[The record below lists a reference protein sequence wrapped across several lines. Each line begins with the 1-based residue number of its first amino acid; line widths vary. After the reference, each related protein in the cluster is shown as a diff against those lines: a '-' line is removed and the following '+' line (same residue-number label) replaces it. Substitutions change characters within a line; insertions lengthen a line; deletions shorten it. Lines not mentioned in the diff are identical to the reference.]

1 MIDVLGPEKRR
12 RRTTQEK
19 IAIVQQSFEPGMTV
33 SLVARQHGVAASQL
47 FLWRKQYQEGSLTA
61 VAAGE
66 QVVPASE
73 LAAAMKQI
81 KELQRLLGKK
91 TMENEL
97 LKEAVEY
104 GRGKKVDSARA
115 LIARGWGVSLVSR
128 CLRVS
133 RAQLHVILRRTDDWK
148 DGRRSRHS
156 DDTDVLLR
164 IHHVIGELPT
174 YGYRRVWALLR
185 RQAELD
191 GMPAINAKR
200 VYRIM
205 RQNALLLERKTAV
218 PPSKRAHTGKVAV
231 KESNQRWCSD
241 GFEFRC
247 DNGEKL
253 RVTFALDCCDR
264 EALHWAVTTGGF
276 DSETVQDVMLG
287 AVERRFGNELPASP
301 VEWLTDNGSCYRA
314 NETRQFARMLGLEP
328 KNTAVRSPESNGIA
342 ESFVKTIKR
351 DYISI
356 MPKPDGLTAA
366 KNLAE
371 AFEHYNEWHPHS
383 ALGYRSPREYLWQPA
398 SYFSGASNTRRE
410 VLLLW
415 PQESRSFLPLNL
427 LLP

>member
-1 MIDVLGPEKRR
+1 MIVLILVFRLVIGEQMIDVLGPEKRR

-314 NETRQFARMLGLEP
+314 NETRQFARILGLEP

-383 ALGYRSPREYLWQPA
+383 ALGY
-398 SYFSGASNTRRE
+398 
-410 VLLLW
+410 
-415 PQESRSFLPLNL
+415 
-427 LLP
+427 

>member
-1 MIDVLGPEKRR
+1 DVLGPEKRR

-164 IHHVIGELPT
+164 IHHVIGKLPT

-314 NETRQFARMLGLEP
+314 NETRQFARILGLEP

-383 ALGYRSPREYLWQPA
+383 ALGYRSPREYLRQQ
-398 SYFSGASNTRRE
+398 ASNGLSDNRCLE
-410 VLLLW
+410 I
-415 PQESRSFLPLNL
+415 
-427 LLP
+427 

>member
-133 RAQLHVILRRTDDWK
+133 RAQLHVILRRADDWK

-314 NETRQFARMLGLEP
+314 NETRQFARILGLEP

-383 ALGYRSPREYLWQPA
+383 ALGYRSPREYLRQQ
-398 SYFSGASNTRRE
+398 ASNGLSDNRCLE
-410 VLLLW
+410 I
-415 PQESRSFLPLNL
+415 
-427 LLP
+427 

>member
-47 FLWRKQYQEGSLTA
+47 FLWRKQYQEGSLTV

-104 GRGKKVDSARA
+104 GRAKKVDSARA

-133 RAQLHVILRRTDDWK
+133 RAQLHVILRRTDDWM
-148 DGRRSRHS
+148 DGRRSRHT

-205 RQNALLLERKTAV
+205 RQNALLLERKPAV
-218 PPSKRAHTGKVAV
+218 PPSKRAHTGRVAV

-241 GFEFRC
+241 GFEFCC
-247 DNGEKL
+247 DNGERL

-276 DSETVQDVMLG
+276 NSETVQDVMLG
-287 AVERRFGNELPASP
+287 AVERRFGNDLPSSP

-383 ALGYRSPREYLWQPA
+383 ALGYRSPREYLRQRA
-398 SYFSGASNTRRE
+398 CNGLSDNRCLE
-410 VLLLW
+410 I
-415 PQESRSFLPLNL
+415 
-427 LLP
+427 

>member
-1 MIDVLGPEKRR
+1 MIVLILVFRLVIGVQMIDVLGPEKRR

-104 GRGKKVDSARA
+104 GRAKKVDSARA

-128 CLRVS
+128 CLRGS
-133 RAQLHVILRRTDDWK
+133 RAQLHVILRRTDDWM
-148 DGRRSRHS
+148 DGRRSRHT

-205 RQNALLLERKTAV
+205 RQNALLLERKPAV
-218 PPSKRAHTGKVAV
+218 PPSKRAHTGRVAV

-241 GFEFRC
+241 GFEFCC
-247 DNGEKL
+247 DNGERL

-276 DSETVQDVMLG
+276 NSETVQDVMLG
-287 AVERRFGNELPASP
+287 AVERRFGNDLPSSP

-383 ALGYRSPREYLWQPA
+383 ALGYRSPREYLRQRA
-398 SYFSGASNTRRE
+398 CNGLSDNRCLE
-410 VLLLW
+410 I
-415 PQESRSFLPLNL
+415 
-427 LLP
+427 

>member
-104 GRGKKVDSARA
+104 GRAKKLDSARA

-174 YGYRRVWALLR
+174 YGYRRIWALLR

-200 VYRIM
+200 IYRIM

-371 AFEHYNEWHPHS
+371 AFEHYNEWHPH
-383 ALGYRSPREYLWQPA
+383 
-398 SYFSGASNTRRE
+398 
-410 VLLLW
+410 
-415 PQESRSFLPLNL
+415 
-427 LLP
+427 

>member
-104 GRGKKVDSARA
+104 GRAKKLDSARA

-287 AVERRFGNELPASP
+287 AVERRFGSELPTSP

-383 ALGYRSPREYLWQPA
+383 ALGYRSPREYLRQQ
-398 SYFSGASNTRRE
+398 ASNGLSDNRC
-410 VLLLW
+410 L
-415 PQESRSFLPLNL
+415 
-427 LLP
+427 

>member
-115 LIARGWGVSLVSR
+115 LIARRWGVSLVSR

-200 VYRIM
+200 IYRIM
-205 RQNALLLERKTAV
+205 RQNALLLERKPAV
-218 PPSKRAHTGKVAV
+218 PPSKRAHTGRVAV

-276 DSETVQDVMLG
+276 NSETVQDVMLG

-351 DYISI
+351 DYISV

-383 ALGYRSPREYLWQPA
+383 ALGYRSPREYLRQQ
-398 SYFSGASNTRRE
+398 ASNGLSDNRCLE
-410 VLLLW
+410 I
-415 PQESRSFLPLNL
+415 
-427 LLP
+427 

>member
-1 MIDVLGPEKRR
+1 MIVLILVFRLVIGEQMIDVLGPEKRR

-115 LIARGWGVSLVSR
+115 LIARGWGVSFVSR

-133 RAQLHVILRRTDDWK
+133 RAQLHVILRRADDWK
-148 DGRRSRHS
+148 DGRRSRHT
-156 DDTDVLLR
+156 DDTDVLRR

-174 YGYRRVWALLR
+174 YGYRRIWALLR
-185 RQAELD
+185 RQTELD

-205 RQNALLLERKTAV
+205 RQNALLLERKTSV

-351 DYISI
+351 DYISV

-383 ALGYRSPREYLWQPA
+383 ALGYRSPQEYLRQRT
-398 SYFSGASNTRRE
+398 SNGLSDNRCLE
-410 VLLLW
+410 I
-415 PQESRSFLPLNL
+415 
-427 LLP
+427 

>member
-12 RRTTQEK
+12 RRTTQDK

-200 VYRIM
+200 IYRIM
-205 RQNALLLERKTAV
+205 RQNALLLERKPAV
-218 PPSKRAHTGKVAV
+218 PPSKRAHTGRVAV

-276 DSETVQDVMLG
+276 NSETVQDVMLG

-328 KNTAVRSPESNGIA
+328 KSTAVRSPESNGIA

-351 DYISI
+351 DYISV

-383 ALGYRSPREYLWQPA
+383 ALGYRSPREYLRQQ
-398 SYFSGASNTRRE
+398 ASNGLSDNRCLE
-410 VLLLW
+410 I
-415 PQESRSFLPLNL
+415 
-427 LLP
+427 

>member
-66 QVVPASE
+66 QVVPSSE

-115 LIARGWGVSLVSR
+115 LIARGWGVSFVSR

-148 DGRRSRHS
+148 DGRRSRHT
-156 DDTDVLLR
+156 DDTDVLRR

-185 RQAELD
+185 RQTEPD

-205 RQNALLLERKTAV
+205 RQNALLLERKPAV
-218 PPSKRAHTGKVAV
+218 PPSKRAHTGRVAV

-287 AVERRFGNELPASP
+287 AVERRFGSELPASP

-371 AFEHYNEWHPHS
+371 AFEHYNEWLPHS
-383 ALGYRSPREYLWQPA
+383 ALGYRSPREYLRQR
-398 SYFSGASNTRRE
+398 ASNGLSDNRCLE
-410 VLLLW
+410 I
-415 PQESRSFLPLNL
+415 
-427 LLP
+427 

>member
-81 KELQRLLGKK
+81 KELQRMLGKK

-287 AVERRFGNELPASP
+287 AVERRFGSELPTSP

-383 ALGYRSPREYLWQPA
+383 ALGYRSPREYLRQR
-398 SYFSGASNTRRE
+398 ASNGLSDNRCLE
-410 VLLLW
+410 I
-415 PQESRSFLPLNL
+415 
-427 LLP
+427 

>member
-1 MIDVLGPEKRR
+1 M
-12 RRTTQEK
+12 
-19 IAIVQQSFEPGMTV
+19 
-33 SLVARQHGVAASQL
+33 
-47 FLWRKQYQEGSLTA
+47 
-61 VAAGE
+61 
-66 QVVPASE
+66 
-73 LAAAMKQI
+73 
-81 KELQRLLGKK
+81 
-91 TMENEL
+91 
-97 LKEAVEY
+97 
-104 GRGKKVDSARA
+104 DSARA

-133 RAQLHVILRRTDDWK
+133 RAQLHVILRRTDDWM
-148 DGRRSRHS
+148 DGRRSRHT

-205 RQNALLLERKTAV
+205 RQNALLLEQKPAV
-218 PPSKRAHTGKVAV
+218 PPSKRAHTGRVAV

-241 GFEFRC
+241 GFEFCC
-247 DNGEKL
+247 DNGERL

-276 DSETVQDVMLG
+276 NSETVQDVMLG
-287 AVERRFGNELPASP
+287 AVERRFGNDLPSSP

-383 ALGYRSPREYLWQPA
+383 ALGYRSPREYLRQRA
-398 SYFSGASNTRRE
+398 CNGLSDNRCLE
-410 VLLLW
+410 I
-415 PQESRSFLPLNL
+415 
-427 LLP
+427 

>member
-133 RAQLHVILRRTDDWK
+133 RAQLHVILRRTDDWM
-148 DGRRSRHS
+148 DGRRGRHT

-276 DSETVQDVMLG
+276 NSETVQDVMLG

-328 KNTAVRSPESNGIA
+328 KSTAVRSPESNGIA

-351 DYISI
+351 DYISV

-383 ALGYRSPREYLWQPA
+383 ALGYRSPREYLRQQ
-398 SYFSGASNTRRE
+398 ASNGLSDNRCLE
-410 VLLLW
+410 I
-415 PQESRSFLPLNL
+415 
-427 LLP
+427 

>member
-1 MIDVLGPEKRR
+1 M
-12 RRTTQEK
+12 
-19 IAIVQQSFEPGMTV
+19 
-33 SLVARQHGVAASQL
+33 
-47 FLWRKQYQEGSLTA
+47 
-61 VAAGE
+61 
-66 QVVPASE
+66 
-73 LAAAMKQI
+73 
-81 KELQRLLGKK
+81 
-91 TMENEL
+91 
-97 LKEAVEY
+97 
-104 GRGKKVDSARA
+104 DSARA

-133 RAQLHVILRRTDDWK
+133 RAQLHVILRRTDDWM
-148 DGRRSRHS
+148 DGRRSRHT

-164 IHHVIGELPT
+164 IHHVIGEAAHVR
-174 YGYRRVWALLR
+174 YRRVWRLLPQTGR
-185 RQAELD
+185 TLMVITADQCQTCLPDHAPEC
-191 GMPAINAKR
+191 AVA
-200 VYRIM
+200 
-205 RQNALLLERKTAV
+205 ERKPAV
-218 PPSKRAHTGKVAV
+218 PPSKRAHTGRVAV

-241 GFEFRC
+241 GFEFCC
-247 DNGEKL
+247 DNGERL

-276 DSETVQDVMLG
+276 NSETVQDVMLG
-287 AVERRFGNELPASP
+287 AVERRFGNDLPSSP

-383 ALGYRSPREYLWQPA
+383 ALGYRSPREYLRQRA
-398 SYFSGASNTRRE
+398 CNGLSDNRCLE
-410 VLLLW
+410 I
-415 PQESRSFLPLNL
+415 
-427 LLP
+427 

>member
-1 MIDVLGPEKRR
+1 MIVLILVFRLVIGEQMIDVLGPEKRR

-205 RQNALLLERKTAV
+205 RQNTLLLERKTAV

-383 ALGYRSPREYLWQPA
+383 ALGYRSPREYLRQQ
-398 SYFSGASNTRRE
+398 ASNGLSDNRC
-410 VLLLW
+410 L
-415 PQESRSFLPLNL
+415 
-427 LLP
+427 

>member
-1 MIDVLGPEKRR
+1 MIVLILVFRLVIGEQMIDVLGPEKRR

-66 QVVPASE
+66 QVVPTSE

-383 ALGYRSPREYLWQPA
+383 ALGYRSPREYLRQQ
-398 SYFSGASNTRRE
+398 ASNGLSDNRCLE
-410 VLLLW
+410 I
-415 PQESRSFLPLNL
+415 
-427 LLP
+427 

>member
-1 MIDVLGPEKRR
+1 MIDVLGPVKRR

-97 LKEAVEY
+97 IKEAVEY

-200 VYRIM
+200 IYRIM
-205 RQNALLLERKTAV
+205 RQNALLLERKPAV
-218 PPSKRAHTGKVAV
+218 PPSKRAHTGRVAV

-253 RVTFALDCCDR
+253 RVTFALGCCDR

-276 DSETVQDVMLG
+276 NSETVQDVMLG

-351 DYISI
+351 DYISV

-383 ALGYRSPREYLWQPA
+383 ALGYRSPREYLRQQ
-398 SYFSGASNTRRE
+398 ASNGLSDNRCLE
-410 VLLLW
+410 I
-415 PQESRSFLPLNL
+415 
-427 LLP
+427 

>member
-1 MIDVLGPEKRR
+1 MIVLILVFRLVIGEQMIDVLGPEKRR

-328 KNTAVRSPESNGIA
+328 KSTAVRSPESNGIA

-351 DYISI
+351 DYISV

-371 AFEHYNEWHPHS
+371 ALTFEHYNEWHPHS
-383 ALGYRSPREYLWQPA
+383 ALGYRSPREYLRQQ
-398 SYFSGASNTRRE
+398 ASNGLSDNRCLE
-410 VLLLW
+410 I
-415 PQESRSFLPLNL
+415 
-427 LLP
+427 

>member
-1 MIDVLGPEKRR
+1 PEKRR

-200 VYRIM
+200 IYRIM
-205 RQNALLLERKTAV
+205 RQNALLLERKPAV
-218 PPSKRAHTGKVAV
+218 PPSKRAHTGRVAV

-276 DSETVQDVMLG
+276 NSETVQDVMLG

-351 DYISI
+351 DYISV

-383 ALGYRSPREYLWQPA
+383 ALGYRSPREYLRQQ
-398 SYFSGASNTRRE
+398 ASNGLSDNRC
-410 VLLLW
+410 L
-415 PQESRSFLPLNL
+415 
-427 LLP
+427 

>member
-104 GRGKKVDSARA
+104 GRAKKLDSARA
-115 LIARGWGVSLVSR
+115 LIARGWGVSFVSR

-133 RAQLHVILRRTDDWK
+133 RAQLHVILRRADDWK
-148 DGRRSRHS
+148 DGRRSRHT
-156 DDTDVLLR
+156 DDTDVLRR

-185 RQAELD
+185 RQTELD

-200 VYRIM
+200 IYRIM

-218 PPSKRAHTGKVAV
+218 PPSKRAHTGRVAV

-276 DSETVQDVMLG
+276 NSETVQDVMLG

-356 MPKPDGLTAA
+356 IPKPDGLTAA

-371 AFEHYNEWHPHS
+371 AFEHYN
-383 ALGYRSPREYLWQPA
+383 
-398 SYFSGASNTRRE
+398 
-410 VLLLW
+410 
-415 PQESRSFLPLNL
+415 
-427 LLP
+427 

>member
-104 GRGKKVDSARA
+104 GRAKKLDSARA

-191 GMPAINAKR
+191 GMPAVNAKR

-383 ALGYRSPREYLWQPA
+383 ALGYRSPREYLRQQ
-398 SYFSGASNTRRE
+398 ASNG
-410 VLLLW
+410 
-415 PQESRSFLPLNL
+415 
-427 LLP
+427 

>member
-115 LIARGWGVSLVSR
+115 LIARGWGVSFVSR

-148 DGRRSRHS
+148 DGRRSRHT
-156 DDTDVLLR
+156 DDTDVLRR

-185 RQAELD
+185 RQTELD

-205 RQNALLLERKTAV
+205 RQNALLLERKPAV
-218 PPSKRAHTGKVAV
+218 PPSKRAHTGRVAV

-287 AVERRFGNELPASP
+287 AVERRFGSELPASP

-383 ALGYRSPREYLWQPA
+383 ALGYRSPREYLRQW
-398 SYFSGASNTRRE
+398 ASNGLSDNRCLE
-410 VLLLW
+410 I
-415 PQESRSFLPLNL
+415 
-427 LLP
+427 

>member
-1 MIDVLGPEKRR
+1 MIVLILVFRLVIGEQMIDVLGPEKRR

-133 RAQLHVILRRTDDWK
+133 RAQLHVILRRTDDWM
-148 DGRRSRHS
+148 DGRRSRHT

-205 RQNALLLERKTAV
+205 RQNALLLERKPAV
-218 PPSKRAHTGKVAV
+218 PPSKRAHTGRVAV

-241 GFEFRC
+241 GFEFCC
-247 DNGEKL
+247 DNGERL
-253 RVTFALDCCDR
+253 RVTFALDCSDR

-276 DSETVQDVMLG
+276 NSETVQDVMLG
-287 AVERRFGNELPASP
+287 AVERRFGNDLPSSP

-383 ALGYRSPREYLWQPA
+383 ALGYRSPREYLRQRA
-398 SYFSGASNTRRE
+398 CNGLSDNR
-410 VLLLW
+410 
-415 PQESRSFLPLNL
+415 
-427 LLP
+427 

>member
-1 MIDVLGPEKRR
+1 LGPEKRR

-115 LIARGWGVSLVSR
+115 LIARGWGVSFVSR

-148 DGRRSRHS
+148 DGRRSRHT
-156 DDTDVLLR
+156 DDTDVLRR

-185 RQAELD
+185 RQTEPD

-205 RQNALLLERKTAV
+205 RQNALLLERKPAV
-218 PPSKRAHTGKVAV
+218 PPSKRAHTGRVAV

-287 AVERRFGNELPASP
+287 AVERRFGSELPASP

-383 ALGYRSPREYLWQPA
+383 ALGYRSPREYLRQR
-398 SYFSGASNTRRE
+398 ASNGLSDKRCLE
-410 VLLLW
+410 I
-415 PQESRSFLPLNL
+415 
-427 LLP
+427 

>member
-104 GRGKKVDSARA
+104 GPSKKVDSARA
-115 LIARGWGVSLVSR
+115 LIARGWGVSFVSR

-133 RAQLHVILRRTDDWK
+133 RAQLHVILRRADDWK
-148 DGRRSRHS
+148 DGRRSRHT
-156 DDTDVLLR
+156 DDTDVLRR

-185 RQAELD
+185 RQTELD

-205 RQNALLLERKTAV
+205 RQNALLLERKPAV
-218 PPSKRAHTGKVAV
+218 PPSKRAHTGRVAV

-287 AVERRFGNELPASP
+287 AVERRFGSELPASP

-383 ALGYRSPREYLWQPA
+383 ALGYRSPREYLRQWA
-398 SYFSGASNTRRE
+398 SDGLSDNRCLE
-410 VLLLW
+410 I
-415 PQESRSFLPLNL
+415 
-427 LLP
+427 

>member
-133 RAQLHVILRRTDDWK
+133 RAQLHVILRRTDDWM
-148 DGRRSRHS
+148 DGRRSRHT

-164 IHHVIGELPT
+164 IYHVIGELPT

-356 MPKPDGLTAA
+356 IPKPDGLTAA

-383 ALGYRSPREYLWQPA
+383 ALGYRSPREYLRQRA
-398 SYFSGASNTRRE
+398 CNGLSDNRCLE
-410 VLLLW
+410 I
-415 PQESRSFLPLNL
+415 
-427 LLP
+427 

>member
-115 LIARGWGVSLVSR
+115 LIARGWGVSFVSR

-148 DGRRSRHS
+148 DGCRSRHT
-156 DDTDVLLR
+156 DDTDVLRR

-185 RQAELD
+185 RQTELD

-205 RQNALLLERKTAV
+205 RQNALLLERKPAV
-218 PPSKRAHTGKVAV
+218 PPSKRAHTGRVAV

-264 EALHWAVTTGGF
+264 EALHWGVTTGGF

-383 ALGYRSPREYLWQPA
+383 ALGYRSPREYLRQQ
-398 SYFSGASNTRRE
+398 ASNGLSDNRCLE
-410 VLLLW
+410 I
-415 PQESRSFLPLNL
+415 
-427 LLP
+427 

>member
-133 RAQLHVILRRTDDWK
+133 RAQLHVILRRTDDWM
-148 DGRRSRHS
+148 DGRRSRHT

-205 RQNALLLERKTAV
+205 RQNALLLERKPAV
-218 PPSKRAHTGKVAV
+218 PPSKRAHTGRVAV
-231 KESNQRWCSD
+231 KESNQRWYSD

-276 DSETVQDVMLG
+276 NSETVQDVMLG

-328 KNTAVRSPESNGIA
+328 KSTAVRSPESNGIA

-351 DYISI
+351 DYISV

-383 ALGYRSPREYLWQPA
+383 ALGYRSPREYLRQQ
-398 SYFSGASNTRRE
+398 ASNGLSDNRCLE
-410 VLLLW
+410 I
-415 PQESRSFLPLNL
+415 
-427 LLP
+427 

>member
-200 VYRIM
+200 IYRIM
-205 RQNALLLERKTAV
+205 RQNALLLERKPAV
-218 PPSKRAHTGKVAV
+218 PPSKRAHTGRVAV

-276 DSETVQDVMLG
+276 NSETVQDVMLG

-342 ESFVKTIKR
+342 ESFVKTIKH
-351 DYISI
+351 DYISV

-383 ALGYRSPREYLWQPA
+383 ALGYRSPREYLRQQ
-398 SYFSGASNTRRE
+398 ASNGLSDNRCLE
-410 VLLLW
+410 I
-415 PQESRSFLPLNL
+415 
-427 LLP
+427 

>member
-19 IAIVQQSFEPGMTV
+19 IAIVQQSFELGMTV

-133 RAQLHVILRRTDDWK
+133 RAQLYVILRRTDDWM
-148 DGRRSRHS
+148 DGRRSRHT

-164 IHHVIGELPT
+164 IHHVIGKLPT

-253 RVTFALDCCDR
+253 RVTFTLDCCDR

-314 NETRQFARMLGLEP
+314 NETLQFARMLGLEP

-351 DYISI
+351 DYISV

-371 AFEHYNEWHPHS
+371 AFEHYNVWHPHS
-383 ALGYRSPREYLWQPA
+383 ALGYRSPREYLRQQ
-398 SYFSGASNTRRE
+398 ASNGLSDNRCLE
-410 VLLLW
+410 I
-415 PQESRSFLPLNL
+415 
-427 LLP
+427 

>member
-133 RAQLHVILRRTDDWK
+133 RAQLHVILRRTDDWM
-148 DGRRSRHS
+148 DGRRSRHT

-205 RQNALLLERKTAV
+205 RQNALLLERKPAV
-218 PPSKRAHTGKVAV
+218 PPSKRAHTGRVAV

-241 GFEFRC
+241 GFEFCC
-247 DNGEKL
+247 DNGERL

-264 EALHWAVTTGGF
+264 EALHWAGTTGGF
-276 DSETVQDVMLG
+276 NSETVQDVMLG
-287 AVERRFGNELPASP
+287 AVERRFGNDLPSSP

-342 ESFVKTIKR
+342 ESFVKRIKR

-383 ALGYRSPREYLWQPA
+383 ALGYRSPREYLRQRA
-398 SYFSGASNTRRE
+398 CNGLSDNRCLE
-410 VLLLW
+410 I
-415 PQESRSFLPLNL
+415 
-427 LLP
+427 

>member
-1 MIDVLGPEKRR
+1 MIVLILVFRLVIGEQMIDVLGPEKRR

-133 RAQLHVILRRTDDWK
+133 RAQLHVILRRTDDWM
-148 DGRRSRHS
+148 DGRRSRHT

-205 RQNALLLERKTAV
+205 RQNALLLERKPAV
-218 PPSKRAHTGKVAV
+218 PPSKRAHTGRVAV

-276 DSETVQDVMLG
+276 NSETVQDVMLG

-328 KNTAVRSPESNGIA
+328 KSTAVRSPESNGIA

-351 DYISI
+351 DNISV

-383 ALGYRSPREYLWQPA
+383 ALGYRSPREYLRQQ
-398 SYFSGASNTRRE
+398 ASNGLSDNRCLE
-410 VLLLW
+410 I
-415 PQESRSFLPLNL
+415 
-427 LLP
+427 

>member
-104 GRGKKVDSARA
+104 GRAKKVDSARA

-253 RVTFALDCCDR
+253 RVTFALDCYDR

-383 ALGYRSPREYLWQPA
+383 ALGYRSPREYLRQQ
-398 SYFSGASNTRRE
+398 ASNGLSDNRCLE
-410 VLLLW
+410 I
-415 PQESRSFLPLNL
+415 
-427 LLP
+427 

>member
-1 MIDVLGPEKRR
+1 MIVLILVFRLVIGEQMIDVLGPEKRR

-383 ALGYRSPREYLWQPA
+383 ALGY
-398 SYFSGASNTRRE
+398 
-410 VLLLW
+410 
-415 PQESRSFLPLNL
+415 
-427 LLP
+427 